1 MVRIDLSSPEMESF
15 SRGGIVAGGLARR
28 PKIFSPPASIF
39 GFGGGG
45 GCGDCTSGG
54 IVAADA
60 VVVVVVVV
68 VVVFSAIF
76 RFAFSSNSS

>member
-1 MVRIDLSSPEMESF
+1 MVRIDLSSPEMESSF
-15 SRGGIVAGGLARR
+15 GGLARR
-28 PKIFSPPASIF
+28 PKIFSTPASIF

-54 IVAADA
+54 IAAAVAA
-60 VVVVVVVV
+60 VV

>member
-1 MVRIDLSSPEMESF
+1 MVRIDLSSPEMESSF
-15 SRGGIVAGGLARR
+15 GGLARR
-28 PKIFSPPASIF
+28 PKIFSTPASIF
-39 GFGGGG
+39 VFGGGG

-54 IVAADA
+54 IAAAVAA
-60 VVVVVVVV
+60 VV